1 MAQTALTNFSYD
13 TRTAAHRNMTTDSSN
28 GTEQSEQD
36 QVQLFDPMSY
46 NIMVVAFFSAIFAFG
61 LVGNA
66 SLLGTI
72 LRRKKLRNPCGLLLA
87 NIALADLGV
96 AVIAAP
102 LRIAELY
109 YIGWPFGSALCRL
122 IPPLQDVMVCVSVVT
137 HSTIALERYRATV
150 TPFKARPS
158 SGKTRCVIFGIW
170 LFCYMFGGLPLTFPL
185 KLETFEGVMYCFP
198 DWTTLYRRVY
208 ETYLVVIFIVVQLV
222 IQSYAYI
229 SIIRAL
235 KSKSEIISMVAAKTE
250 SMVQSGTSFDSRV
263 SCKGMAASMK
273 RKQKLVKMLLV
284 LVITFQI
291 CHLPRGITMLY
302 REFADPYLI
311 GPTFEYLD
319 LIALALYY
327 LKHVINPF
335 ILYAMSA
342 DLRNGVKM
350 CCCKHGKGTE
360 NFQNNQIKSTFYSVP
375 KQTVDFDE
383 ERLEE
388 DEIEQ
393 PL

>member
-1 MAQTALTNFSYD
+1 
-13 TRTAAHRNMTTDSSN
+13 
-28 GTEQSEQD
+28 
-36 QVQLFDPMSY
+36 
-46 NIMVVAFFSAIFAFG
+46 
-61 LVGNA
+61 
-66 SLLGTI
+66 
-72 LRRKKLRNPCGLLLA
+72 
-87 NIALADLGV
+87 
-96 AVIAAP
+96 
-102 LRIAELY
+102 
-109 YIGWPFGSALCRL
+109 
-122 IPPLQDVMVCVSVVT
+122 
-137 HSTIALERYRATV
+137 
-150 TPFKARPS
+150 
-158 SGKTRCVIFGIW
+158 
-170 LFCYMFGGLPLTFPL
+170 
-185 KLETFEGVMYCFP
+185 
-198 DWTTLYRRVY
+198 
-208 ETYLVVIFIVVQLV
+208 
-222 IQSYAYI
+222 
-229 SIIRAL
+229 
-235 KSKSEIISMVAAKTE
+235 
-250 SMVQSGTSFDSRV
+250 
-263 SCKGMAASMK
+263 MAASMK

-302 REFADPYLI
+302 REFADPYSI

-360 NFQNNQIKSTFYSVP
+360 NFQNSQIKSTFYSVP
-375 KQTVDFDE
+375 KRTVDFDE